1 MELGKRLRTQRH
13 ALRLSGP
20 KVAAQVGVSS
30 VHISDMENDKRR
42 PSLDLL
48 VRLARV
54 YGVTTDYLLGV
65 EAGPAMPRDPYAE
78 ELAAILGE
86 LGEADKAALVEM
98 GQALRRLART
108 RQGSALE
115 QVFSQLMG
123 EVEAA
128 VGVDAAEAL
137 YSAVRAATAQ
147 GEMAPLREWLTRFG
161 EARADEQP
169 DPGE

>member
-65 EAGPAMPRDPYAE
+65 EETAEPPRDPYAE
-78 ELAAILGE
+78 ELTAILGE
-86 LGEADKAALVEM
+86 LGEAEAMMRIQSSIGIGAP
-98 GQALRRLART
+98 RNWLAVTERP
-108 RQGSALE
+108 
-115 QVFSQLMG
+115 
-123 EVEAA
+123 
-128 VGVDAAEAL
+128 L
-137 YSAVRAATAQ
+137 YCR
-147 GEMAPLREWLTRFG
+147 
-161 EARADEQP
+161 
-169 DPGE
+169 